1 MSDNLSLSFF
11 DTEKRYMTQGQN
23 IGWFVSR
30 QPSNKC
36 AFNTI
41 HMYSLALLN
50 YFHTSPNKLTVE
62 NNDDHLISKHL
73 ESVRNTLSQRMLLLL
88 SYILLAARDSVSN
101 FQKFFAHQRVLR
113 YPL

>member
-1 MSDNLSLSFF
+1 
-11 DTEKRYMTQGQN
+11 MTQGQN
-23 IGWFVSR
+23 IGWFVSG

-101 FQKFFAHQRVLR
+101 FQKLFANQRVLR

>member
-1 MSDNLSLSFF
+1 MSVSLSLSFF

-23 IGWFVSR
+23 IGWFASR

-36 AFNTI
+36 ALNAI
-41 HMYSLALLN
+41 HMYTLLLN

-62 NNDDHLISKHL
+62 SNDDHLISKHL
-73 ESVRNTLSQRMLLLL
+73 EFVRNTLSQRMLLLL

-101 FQKFFAHQRVLR
+101 FQKFFAHERVLR
-113 YPL
+113 YPP

>member
-1 MSDNLSLSFF
+1 MSVSLSLSFF

-23 IGWFVSR
+23 IGWFASR

-36 AFNTI
+36 ALNAI
-41 HMYSLALLN
+41 HTYTLLLN

-73 ESVRNTLSQRMLLLL
+73 EFVRNTLSQRMLLLL

-101 FQKFFAHQRVLR
+101 FQKFFAHERVLR
-113 YPL
+113 YPP